1 MELQNTRNHASH
13 QPLVTLLVLE
23 SQASAGFE
31 KHQVTPMTFNN
42 LCLVFLSVWKRKL
55 FFCLFCCVFVFTHFG
70 ECSMNKHSFPDHCV

>member
-23 SQASAGFE
+23 PQANAGFE

-42 LCLVFLSVWKRKL
+42 SCLVLFLSVWKRKL
-55 FFCLFCCVFVFTHFG
+55 ADCFCFVAYLFLHILVNV
-70 ECSMNKHSFPDHCV
+70 V